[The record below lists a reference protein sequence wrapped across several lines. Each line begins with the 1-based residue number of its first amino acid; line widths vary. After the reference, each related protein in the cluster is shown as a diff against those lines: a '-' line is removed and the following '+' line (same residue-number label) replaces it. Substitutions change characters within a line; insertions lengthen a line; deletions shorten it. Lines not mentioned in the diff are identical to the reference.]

1 MSPQGGATPSRRRVV
16 ATTGAGALAAL
27 LCAPQAEAE
36 PVDSG
41 ALDDRVAALVRDPT
55 SKVNAA
61 LRRTPA
67 TIMVED
73 YRLPSDASDWYCW
86 DRALAAAKAVPGPTV
101 VRAGAREYQLSKSC
115 SLAGHSQLTIEGAGI
130 GATTIS
136 GMLHV
141 KLDAAFSLRSGT
153 EAASDI
159 TIRDMT
165 IKGSLTNSDAL
176 GTDYARDTRE
186 FVIDWSKSAGVI
198 SSGTTGTRGLQ
209 AAIEFVGDL
218 LPGGPYP
225 SIRNV
230 TVDRVELWG
239 FRSIPVKLYGIR
251 GFSRMTD
258 STAHRCLDIGFRS
271 NQAVIFSGNRVRY
284 SADNGV
290 SISRGSQHVVCTGND
305 VLGSYYNGIW
315 VGGWEDQSGPTG
327 VVVVGNTV
335 DRSARHGIY
344 AAGGSKSVSI
354 SGNVVT
360 RSERLREWWEGCG
373 IFVSGLDSATV
384 TDSDG
389 DGSTDD
395 ERLTGS
401 VSITGNTVADSDRG
415 GILIERRC
423 SNIVVSANVVVRP
436 GRVAKPNGAAPSVTY
451 GNESFGISTP
461 DATGS
466 TSNVLVTHN
475 LIVDDRNGSS
485 APSASS
491 LTSPASAAEPASMG
505 YGVFRPGG
513 VPTWTANDNVSSG
526 GSLVAFETAPR
537 TLGDRIVL
545 GVESGEARLRVDKSA
560 GGRCLID
567 MRRLG
572 ATLWTLTSNTSAEVG
587 ANKGSDLQLIGARDD
602 ASTVKVLTGRRS
614 DGRLTVNSYAV
625 ARPVALR
632 PDPATAGV
640 GAMVFDAALAL
651 PLFSDGTTWRTARGT
666 IV

>member
-1 MSPQGGATPSRRRVV
+1 MTSLGSAMTTRRRVM
-16 ATTGAGALAAL
+16 AATGAGAMAAL
-27 LCAPQAEAE
+27 LAAPAAEAE
-36 PVDSG
+36 PVDSST
-41 ALDDRVAALVRDPT
+41 LDDRLASLVRTPAART
-55 SKVNAA
+55 NAA

-67 TIMVED
+67 TILVED
-73 YRLPSDASDWYCW
+73 YRLPTDASDWYCW
-86 DRALAAAKAVPGPTV
+86 DRALTAAKAVPGPTI

-130 GATTIS
+130 GATVIS

-159 TIRDMT
+159 TIRGMT

-176 GTDYARDTRE
+176 GTDYARDSRE
-186 FVIDWSKSAGVI
+186 FVIDWSKSAGII
-198 SSGTTGTRGLQ
+198 SSGTSGTRGLQ

-218 LPGGPYP
+218 LPGGEYP

-251 GFSRMTD
+251 GYSRMTD

-271 NQAVIFSGNRVRY
+271 NQAVIFSGNRIRY

-327 VVVVGNTV
+327 VVVVGNTI

-344 AAGGSKSVSI
+344 AAGGSKSLSI
-354 SGNVVT
+354 AGNVVT

-373 IFVSGLDSATV
+373 IFVSGLDSTTV
-384 TDSDG
+384 TDTDG

-401 VSITGNTVADSDRG
+401 LSITGNTVADSDRG

-423 SNIVVSANVVVRP
+423 SNIVVSANVVMRP
-436 GRVAKPNGAAPSVTY
+436 GRVAKPNGTAPSIAY

-461 DATGS
+461 DASGT

-475 LIVDDRNGSS
+475 LIVDDRNGVS
-485 APSASS
+485 APSASA
-491 LTSPASAAEPASMG
+491 LTSASSAAEPASMG

-526 GSLVAFETAPR
+526 GSLVALDTAPR
-537 TLGDRIVL
+537 TLGDRIAL
-545 GVESGEARLRVDKSA
+545 GAPSAEVRMRVDKSP
-560 GGRCLID
+560 GGRCLLEL
-567 MRRLG
+567 RRAG
-572 ATLWTLTSNTSAEVG
+572 AVQWTLTSNTAAEVG
-587 ANKGSDLQLIGARDD
+587 ASKGSDLQVIAGRDD
-602 ASTVKVLTGRRS
+602 SSTVKVLTGRRT

-625 ARPVALR
+625 VAPAAVR
-632 PDPATAGV
+632 PDPASAGV
-640 GAMVFDAALAL
+640 GAMIFDSTLAL
-651 PLFSDGTTWRTARGT
+651 PLFSDGTDWRTARGT
-666 IV
+666 LV